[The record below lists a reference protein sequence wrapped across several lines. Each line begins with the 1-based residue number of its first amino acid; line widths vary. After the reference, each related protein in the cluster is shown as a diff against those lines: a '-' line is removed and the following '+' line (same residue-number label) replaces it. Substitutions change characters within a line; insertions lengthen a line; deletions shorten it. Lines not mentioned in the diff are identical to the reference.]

1 MKHITTQCCDT
12 NPVSQHPNDTE
23 PDQLSLRFFG
33 LIEGYKRMP
42 PERALW
48 RELVNLAIGPCKS
61 FRDGVRTV
69 SASTLVLVAYA
80 LYMRAN
86 SAGIIEEFSTTLI
99 AMDCRIGREHA
110 QAALRVLNRLQV
122 FRSTRASRRRPAC
135 HRMNL
140 GGLDWPAVRARVK
153 RPSGD
158 PRSLLERP
166 SGDPRSLLEQPSGDP
181 RSLLEQPSGDPR
193 SLLEQPSGDPR
204 SPLSGDR
211 GSPLK
216 GYIEGDSTENQP
228 VAAADPT
235 DTAQTERPAA
245 ARITCPN
252 PACNGHSWPAAHG
265 PVCARCYRNT
275 SHQPDDPQVNCTRCQ
290 GTVTASQTLGS
301 GCVKCVDMTDVQ
313 VRNLRQARKWGRA

>member
-1 MKHITTQCCDT
+1 MKHITTECRDA
-12 NPVSQHPNDTE
+12 NPASQHLNDTD

-33 LIEGYKRMP
+33 LIEGYKRLP
-42 PERALW
+42 PDRALW
-48 RELVNLAIGPCKS
+48 RELVNLAIGTCKS

-86 SAGIIEEFSTTLI
+86 SAGIIEEFSATLI
-99 AMDCRIGREHA
+99 AADCRIGREHA

-140 GGLDWPAVRARVK
+140 GGLDWPAVRARV
-153 RPSGD
+153 RRSSGDRGSPLEHPSGD
-158 PRSLLERP
+158 HGSLLEHPSGDRRSLLEH
-166 SGDPRSLLEQPSGDP
+166 
-181 RSLLEQPSGDPR
+181 
-193 SLLEQPSGDPR
+193 PSGDPR

-216 GYIEGDSTENQP
+216 GNTESDYRTQDRA
-228 VAAADPT
+228 AAADRT
-235 DTAQTERPAA
+235 DTDQTEESAA

-252 PACNGHSWPAAHG
+252 PACKGHSWPAVHG
-265 PVCARCYRNT
+265 PVCAKCYRNT
-275 SHQPDDPQVNCTRCQ
+275 SHRPDDPQVTCTRCQ
-290 GTVTASQTLGS
+290 GTVAASETLGT
-301 GCVKCVDMTDVQ
+301 GCVNCVDMTDVQ
-313 VRNLRQARKWGRA
+313 VRNLRQARRWGRA